1 MIDFTEKICCSEV
14 RVKIGREV
22 LRELDSLQGKKGIVH
37 PRTLRTQLKA
47 DLDIEIEDGERGKDI
62 SVAMR
67 IVDELLSS
75 GFTRGDYLIAMG
87 GGTVLD
93 VTGFSASIFMRGLN
107 LINVPTTLL
116 GMVDAAIGGKNG
128 VNYRLAKNM
137 IGTFYQPFMIVEDLS
152 FLDTLPVEEFR
163 RGMAEVIKY
172 ALVLDKELYD
182 FLSLN
187 HDSIMKRN
195 QDVLEKVIYSS
206 VKDKLF
212 VVSEDE
218 RETKGVRIVLNF
230 GHTIGHAIEAG
241 SDFKVPHGSAISVG
255 MVCEAKIAEEMGYA
269 EEGVVEDVLWLL
281 QLYGLPISMDQLNA
295 KVEVERALKSMLM
308 DKKRR
313 GEETLMPFP
322 TRIGNWRSVSVPN
335 DTLVSFSKQ
344 CLGGN

>member
-1 MIDFTEKICCSEV
+1 MIDFSEKICCSEV

-187 HDSIMKRN
+187 RDSIMKRN

-230 GHTIGHAIEAG
+230 GHTIGHGIEAG
-241 SDFKVPHGSAISVG
+241 LNYKRLKHGEAVMFGIVGESFIAFERGILKKDDFERIKKIVFEIGVNFPKKIL
-255 MVCEAKIAEEMGYA
+255 AKDVVLKHIGYDKKIYS
-269 EEGVVEDVLWLL
+269 ERLNM
-281 QLYGLPISMDQLNA
+281 YLPIRIGKMKFFND
-295 KVEVERALKSMLM
+295 VGFGEIERAIEFL
-308 DKKRR
+308 
-313 GEETLMPFP
+313 
-322 TRIGNWRSVSVPN
+322 
-335 DTLVSFSKQ
+335 FSQ
-344 CLGGN
+344 N